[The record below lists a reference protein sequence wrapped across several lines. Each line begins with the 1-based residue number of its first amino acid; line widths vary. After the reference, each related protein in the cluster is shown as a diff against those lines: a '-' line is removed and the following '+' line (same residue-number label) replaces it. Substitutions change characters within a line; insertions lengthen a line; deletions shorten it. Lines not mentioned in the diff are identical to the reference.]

1 MKKNGVVVETKGSKV
16 ILLTETG
23 EFALVKAS
31 NILPIKGEVY
41 EGNIVSSQNTVK
53 RLAVLAAT
61 FLMVFT
67 FGIVDYYNPVK
78 AVELDAKSKIL
89 IQANRWNRVVKV
101 KVDDENFKVV
111 MDKIKINNMTLAD
124 AVKEIIS
131 EAKNEKLIDSYSDIN
146 ITSVKGK
153 VDIAEVAK
161 DINELKKLE
170 IREDNANQKEQQ
182 KNQNDDNKNLNKD
195 NNSINNKTENKESKP
210 SNDENKKSTNEVDKT
225 NNTNNTNTN
234 DNRKSDDNKSNNSSQ
249 SDKEIKQNNGNSDN
263 KTSKNTNEGK
273 ANSNGNKNK
282 EENNKAN
289 LKDNGNR

>member
-41 EGNIVSSQNTVK
+41 EGNIASGQSTIK
-53 RLAVLAAT
+53 RLVVLAAT

-78 AVELDAKSKIL
+78 AVELDAKSKII
-89 IQANRWNRVVKV
+89 IQANRWNRVVEV
-101 KVDDENFKVV
+101 KVDDDNFKVV
-111 MDKIKINNMTLAD
+111 MDKIKVNNMILAD

-146 ITSVKGK
+146 ITPVKGK
-153 VDIAEVAK
+153 VDIAEVTK
-161 DINELKKLE
+161 NIDELKKNE
-170 IREDNANQKEQQ
+170 IKEDNSKQKDDQ
-182 KNQNDDNKNLNKD
+182 KKQNDNNKNLNKD
-195 NNSINNKTENKESKP
+195 NNSIDNKNDNKENKP
-210 SNDENKKSTNEVDKT
+210 SNYENKKSTNEVDKS
-225 NNTNNTNTN
+225 NNINTN
-234 DNRKSDDNKSNNSSQ
+234 DNRKNDNNKSNNSSQ

-263 KTSKNTNEGK
+263 KTIKNTNEDK

-282 EENNKAN
+282 EENSKAN
-289 LKDNGNR
+289 LKANGNK